1 MAGFIQFVEFEATD
15 IDALTTELKRFQV
28 EHPGVLTASASTITE
43 DRDRP
48 GTYISIVEFPS
59 YEKAMEQQSN
69 PATSEFSTNLAKI
82 MSGAPRFRNL
92 DVRSV
97 LSNP

>member
-1 MAGFIQFVEFEATD
+1 MAGFIQFIEFEATD
-15 IDALTTELKRFQV
+15 IDAVAATLERFRD
-28 EHPGVLTASASTITE
+28 ENPGALTASASTITE

-69 PATSEFSTNLAKI
+69 PATSAFSASLAEV
-82 MSGAPRFRNL
+82 MSGSPRFRNL

-97 LSNP
+97 LTNP

>member
-1 MAGFIQFVEFEATD
+1 MARFIQFIEFEATD
-15 IDALTTELKRFQV
+15 IDVVGAILERFRD

-69 PATSEFSTNLAKI
+69 PAVSEFSASLAEV
-82 MSGAPRFRNL
+82 MSGTPRFRNL

-97 LSNP
+97 LINP

>member
-1 MAGFIQFVEFEATD
+1 MAAFIQFVEFEATD
-15 IDALTTELKRFQV
+15 IDALATELKRFQV
-28 EHPGVLTASASTITE
+28 EHPGVLTASASTITQ

-69 PATSEFSTNLAKI
+69 PATSEFSASLAKV
-82 MSGAPRFRNL
+82 MSGPPRFRNL
-92 DVRSV
+92 DVVSV
-97 LSNP
+97 LTNP

>member
-1 MAGFIQFVEFEATD
+1 MSGFIQLVEFEATD
-15 IDALTTELKRFQV
+15 IGAVTAALERFRD
-28 EHPGVLTASASTITE
+28 EHPGALTATASTTTE

-59 YEKAMEQQSN
+59 FEKAMEQQDN
-69 PATSEFSTNLAKI
+69 PATSEFSASLAKV
-82 MSGAPRFRNL
+82 MSGPPRFRNL

-97 LSNP
+97 LTNP

>member
-15 IDALTTELKRFQV
+15 IDALATELKRFQV

-48 GTYISIVEFPS
+48 GTYLSIVEFPS
-59 YEKAMEQQSN
+59 YEKAMEQQGN
-69 PATSEFSTNLAKI
+69 PATSEFSANLAKI
-82 MSGAPRFRNL
+82 MSGPPRFRNL

-97 LSNP
+97 LTNP